1 MRNRNLIL
9 LFYFIFCGFTFS
21 QEKKVDDF
29 LKLTDDLSINGKVK
43 EISITSHRIN
53 KEKDTITR
61 TTDYN
66 FSKEGKVNRINY
78 PKTNLIKLIDYDNLS
93 RIKKISFIKND
104 STNIF
109 LVQFFSN
116 KTNYPDS
123 ILINKNSNY
132 IEKYVNTFKNNLVI
146 KREKFINNKLIS
158 HRNYEFDTNNQLIKE
173 TYTNPK
179 NKSGKI
185 FSYEETNDG
194 ITASYY
200 PVSNITYKYQL
211 VNDTI
216 IKTTLKQDLDRK
228 EVSKTLIRKDSKI
241 EIKNIFD
248 SNKLKESR
256 IIHSLK
262 DSISNIH
269 LRFNENNEVKR
280 YYNKFTNP
288 SSITTKWTMYKN
300 DNESSFTIDIKTIYD
315 QWNNWI
321 KKIYS
326 RDNIITEIKER
337 KIIYRK

>member
-21 QEKKVDDF
+21 QEKKIDAF
-29 LKLTDDLSINGKVK
+29 LKLTDDLSVNGKVK

-53 KEKDTITR
+53 REKDTITR

-66 FSKEGKVNRINY
+66 FSKKGKVNRINY
-78 PKTNLIKLIDYDNLS
+78 HKTNLIKLIDYDNLS

-104 STNIF
+104 STNTF
-109 LVQFFSN
+109 LVQYFSN

-123 ILINKNSNY
+123 ILIHQNSNY
-132 IEKYVNTFKNNLVI
+132 I
-146 KREKFINNKLIS
+146 EKFINNKLIS
-158 HRNYEFDTNNQLIKE
+158 HRNYEFDRNNQLIKE

-179 NKSGKI
+179 NKSGKT
-185 FSYEETNDG
+185 FSYEKTNDG

-200 PVSNITYKYQL
+200 PVSNISYNYQL

-228 EVSKTLIRKDSKI
+228 EVSKTLIKKDSKI
-241 EIKNIFD
+241 EIKNIFKN
-248 SNKLKESR
+248 NKLKESR

-269 LRFNENNEVKR
+269 LRFNEKNEVKS
-280 YYNKFTNP
+280 YYNKFTNS

-315 QWNNWI
+315 KWNNWT